1 MEVSDEG
8 VCALGKS
15 TVNVAKR
22 IVARG
27 KLKLLVM
34 WSVLR
39 PKGQ

>member
-27 KLKLLVM
+27 KAKLLTMCVTF
-34 WSVLR
+34 
-39 PKGQ
+39 